1 MIKLLFVSF
10 LVNRCPA
17 AHSFSMHEDAPKR
30 TRNLL
35 QFEHQ
40 GGHRDPTKRTTNN
53 RDHRRMQLN
62 MMPLT
67 IYSNP
72 TTYIPTY
79 CLVTLVTN
87 FIYLSRRSVL
97 RNMTK
102 RRLLRIRLTRED
114 GVSLRLYIANL
125 ITWQLFV
132 TSIFPLLEPT
142 SRLFGY
148 VSFYYFYPNAS
159 GFGLVFEPLSAQ
171 SLKQSK
177 RTKHQIRLDWH
188 RFSVNVGPRG
198 RDGYRHPPS
207 VERNWPHV
215 DIPKR
220 GMKHW
225 PWRRQIMESD
235 MQ

>member
-10 LVNRCPA
+10 LVNRCLV
-17 AHSFSMHEDAPKR
+17 AHSFSFSMHSKDAPTR
-30 TRNLL
+30 SRNLL

-40 GGHRDPTKRTTNN
+40 GWHCQHRVPNKRTTNN

-114 GVSLRLYIANL
+114 GVSLR
-125 ITWQLFV
+125 
-132 TSIFPLLEPT
+132 
-142 SRLFGY
+142 
-148 VSFYYFYPNAS
+148 
-159 GFGLVFEPLSAQ
+159 
-171 SLKQSK
+171 
-177 RTKHQIRLDWH
+177 
-188 RFSVNVGPRG
+188 
-198 RDGYRHPPS
+198 
-207 VERNWPHV
+207 
-215 DIPKR
+215 
-220 GMKHW
+220 
-225 PWRRQIMESD
+225 
-235 MQ
+235 

>member
-17 AHSFSMHEDAPKR
+17 AHSFSMHSKDAPKR

-40 GGHRDPTKRTTNN
+40 GWHRGPTKRTTNN
-53 RDHRRMQLN
+53 RDHMRMQLN

-114 GVSLRLYIANL
+114 GVSLRWVIHIYAYLSLYLHNIYSNH
-125 ITWQLFV
+125 
-132 TSIFPLLEPT
+132 TSIIHIDFTL
-142 SRLFGY
+142 
-148 VSFYYFYPNAS
+148 
-159 GFGLVFEPLSAQ
+159 
-171 SLKQSK
+171 
-177 RTKHQIRLDWH
+177 QI
-188 RFSVNVGPRG
+188 S
-198 RDGYRHPPS
+198 
-207 VERNWPHV
+207 
-215 DIPKR
+215 
-220 GMKHW
+220 
-225 PWRRQIMESD
+225 
-235 MQ
+235 

>member
-17 AHSFSMHEDAPKR
+17 AHSFSMHSKDAPTR
-30 TRNLL
+30 ARNLL

-40 GGHRDPTKRTTNN
+40 GWHCQHRVPNKRTTNN

-87 FIYLSRRSVL
+87 FIYLSRRSVI
-97 RNMTK
+97 RNMSK

-114 GVSLRLYIANL
+114 GVSLRLVIIYMHIYLHIILHNILTTPQSYI
-125 ITWQLFV
+125 
-132 TSIFPLLEPT
+132 
-142 SRLFGY
+142 
-148 VSFYYFYPNAS
+148 
-159 GFGLVFEPLSAQ
+159 
-171 SLKQSK
+171 
-177 RTKHQIRLDWH
+177 
-188 RFSVNVGPRG
+188 
-198 RDGYRHPPS
+198 
-207 VERNWPHV
+207 
-215 DIPKR
+215 
-220 GMKHW
+220 
-225 PWRRQIMESD
+225 
-235 MQ
+235 